1 MATPGAYGPVVKPS
15 MLPIQYKVHF
25 SRNGYAG
32 KYKAA
37 IEKMDGQR

>member
-15 MLPIQYKVHF
+15 TLPIQYKVLF
-25 SRNGYAG
+25 SRYGYAG
-32 KYKAA
+32 KHKAA